1 VNTALADP
9 QVTDAVD
16 DPAPPQSATP
26 APEHRPARR
35 NIAIGVIAVAA
46 ACFVGVCAFTAAA
59 LHTSLADRADAAT
72 RAEVARSAAA
82 AITTLWTYNPATIE
96 ALPGRAGEYLGG
108 EFYGQYRKFLE
119 AAIAPTKQ
127 ANITDTTEVVGVA
140 VESQNGS
147 DAVALVFTNTAA
159 TTPLT
164 TNTPSLK
171 YVAYRLSMMRRERRW
186 LVTKMS
192 TVSFMDLTPQ
202 L

>member
-26 APEHRPARR
+26 APEHRPPRR
-35 NIAIGVIAVAA
+35 NITIGVIAVAA

-59 LHTSLADRADAAT
+59 LRASLADRADAAT

-82 AITTLWTYNPATIE
+82 AITTLWTYSPDTID
-96 ALPGRAGEYLGG
+96 ALPDRAGEYLGG
-108 EFYGQYRKFLE
+108 EFHGQYRKFLE

-140 VESQNGS
+140 VESLNGS

-164 TNTPSLK
+164 KNIPMLK
-171 YVAYRLSMMRRERRW
+171 YVAYRLSMMRQERRW